1 MKSGETKGKRRA
13 GASAAANRGF
23 FGGPRAL
30 GSMLPQLTRAAFEK
44 HGFAAAA
51 LITDWAHI
59 VGREIANSTR
69 PERLKWPRPLHMRG
83 YSSET
88 TGETTGRGSATLVLR
103 VDPAR
108 AMDVQ
113 YAARQIIERINAY
126 FGYAAVADI
135 RIQQGDIAPAAPA
148 PTPRRA
154 LPQSAARTDEIGGI
168 ADTPLRDALSRLAAG
183 VRSGRLTTV

>member
-1 MKSGETKGKRRA
+1 MSGKA
-13 GASAAANRGF
+13 GAKQRPRTAVAPANRGF

-30 GSMLPQLTRAAFEK
+30 GSLLPQLTRAAFEK

-59 VGREIANSTR
+59 VGREVAQSTQ
-69 PERLKWPRPLHMRG
+69 PERLKWPRPPLVRG
-83 YSSET
+83 ESPDAP
-88 TGETTGRGSATLVLR
+88 GRGSATLVLR

-113 YAARQIIERINAY
+113 YASRQIIERINAY

-135 RIQQGDIAPAAPA
+135 RIHQGDIAPARPA
-148 PTPRRA
+148 PSPRRA
-154 LPQSAARTDEIGGI
+154 LPRSVARADDIGGI
-168 ADTPLRDALSRLAAG
+168 ADTPLRDALARLAVG
-183 VRSGRLTTV
+183 VRAGRLTTV